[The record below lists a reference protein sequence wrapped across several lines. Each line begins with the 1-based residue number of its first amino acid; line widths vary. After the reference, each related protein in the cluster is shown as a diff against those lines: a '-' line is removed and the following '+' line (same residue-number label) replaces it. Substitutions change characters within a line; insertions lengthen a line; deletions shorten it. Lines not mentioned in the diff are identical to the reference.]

1 MQCNTSE
8 KRQKKTKNES
18 QFQFQCNSASIA
30 ITGRV
35 EKQQQKDSQNIPEKA

>member
-8 KRQKKTKNES
+8 KRQKTKNES
-18 QFQFQCNSASIA
+18 QFQFQCNSASTA

-35 EKQQQKDSQNIPEKA
+35 EKQQQKDSRNIPEKA